1 METYSMNA
9 NANHIRRSAGSFYR
23 RRNTP
28 TYTFMA
34 WGSFLIACG
43 FEFVGI
49 YTLKQPLSV
58 QGYYAVTGIL
68 LIITSFLL
76 QKVARDNDED
86 KFLKEHNPQ
95 HRNRNTPAFSFLAWA
110 GFIIAILAQYIGIFN
125 LEEPLYVRGY
135 YAIAGAFL
143 IVSCL
148 VLQKTIRDNEED
160 KANRESADEYQA

>member
-1 METYSMNA
+1 MEKMETMHVRKPA
-9 NANHIRRSAGSFYR
+9 NFYR

-34 WGSFLIACG
+34 WAAFLIAAG
-43 FEFVGI
+43 FEFIGI

-58 QGYYAVTGIL
+58 QGYYAVTGVL

-86 KFLKEHNPQ
+86 KFLKEYNPSY
-95 HRNRNTPAFSFLAWA
+95 RNRNTSAFTFMAWG
-110 GFIIAILAQYIGIFN
+110 GFILAVLAQYIGISV
-125 LEEPLYVRGY
+125 LEEPLYVKGY

-143 IVSCL
+143 IVACL

-160 KANRESADEYQA
+160 SLHTSSNEDFEG

>member
-1 METYSMNA
+1 MENIQIRKQA
-9 NANHIRRSAGSFYR
+9 NFYR

-34 WGSFLIACG
+34 WAAFLLASG
-43 FEFVGI
+43 FEFIGI
-49 YTLKQPLSV
+49 YTLDQPMSV
-58 QGYYAVTGIL
+58 QGYYAVTGVL

-86 KFLKEHNPQ
+86 KFLKEYNPSY
-95 HRNRNTPAFSFLAWA
+95 RTRNTSAFTFLAWA
-110 GFIIAILAQYIGIFN
+110 GFLIAILAQYIGIYT
-125 LEEPLYVRGY
+125 LEEPLYVKGY

-160 KANRESADEYQA
+160 QAHQNAAEEFEAKA

>member
-1 METYSMNA
+1 MEKMETT
-9 NANHIRRSAGSFYR
+9 HVRKPVSFYR

-28 TYTFMA
+28 TYSFMA
-34 WGSFLIACG
+34 WGAFIIACG

-49 YTLKQPLSV
+49 YTLEQPLSV
-58 QGYYAVTGIL
+58 QGYYAVTGVL

-86 KFLKEHNPQ
+86 KFLKEANPGY
-95 HRNRNTPAFSFLAWA
+95 RSRNTPAFSFMAWA
-110 GFIIAILAQYIGIFN
+110 GFIVAVLAQYIGIYN
-125 LEEPLYVRGY
+125 LQEPLYVKGY

-143 IVSCL
+143 IVACL

-160 KANRESADEYQA
+160 RNQRNAAEEYEG